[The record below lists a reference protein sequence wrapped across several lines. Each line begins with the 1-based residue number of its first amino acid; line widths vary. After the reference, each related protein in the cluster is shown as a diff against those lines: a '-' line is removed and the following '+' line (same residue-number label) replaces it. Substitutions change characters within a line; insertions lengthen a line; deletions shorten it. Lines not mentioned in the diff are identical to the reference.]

1 MGSIIKIAPLI
12 LLTPL
17 SCQGKQPQ
25 EQELPNILWLT
36 SEDNSPFLG
45 CYGDTLATTPHLDKL
60 ASEGFLYTHA
70 YANAPVSAPSRNT
83 IITGVYANSA
93 GNEDMRSSYA
103 KSDRVKFYPRFLRE
117 LGYYCT
123 NNNKEDYNIEEEQLA
138 GIWDE
143 SSDQAHYKNRKPGQP
158 FFAIFNTTLSHEH
171 VIHESIPDSEL
182 RHDLK
187 KMPLPPYHPRTPEME
202 HDWAQ
207 YYDYIEKMDAWV
219 GEQLKALED
228 NGLLEN
234 TIVFYYADH
243 GGILGRS
250 KRYIYESGTRIP
262 LIIRI
267 PDKYKHLFP
276 NMEKG
281 TKVDR
286 LVGLVDLAPTL
297 LSIAGMPKPEYMQGN
312 AFLGPYKAEAPEYAY
327 MFRGRMDER
336 YDLSRAVRDRKY
348 RYIRNYMPH
357 RIYGQHIAY
366 LWRAPSL
373 VSWEQAYLN
382 GECNDLQGMFWR
394 SKPAEELYDTGND
407 PWEAVNLA
415 GKPEYRE
422 VLERM
427 RTANREWLLKIRDAG
442 LIPEADRSIRAKDR
456 AIYDYMREEKIPLK
470 EILNAAEVAG
480 EGNPKNLPL
489 LVNFLDNDDSAI
501 RYWGATGLLILG
513 EKARPAVP
521 ALKKASADNFPNV
534 ATVAAEALYS
544 LGEKELAEQV
554 LLEKLE
560 NDDHACTFALNSI
573 DVLGIDSKAV
583 KDKVTGIAGKYKLQ
597 YNLDAAGWL
606 LEKWGMWMKT
616 ED

>member
-1 MGSIIKIAPLI
+1 MRTIFKITPLI
-12 LLTPL
+12 FLTPL
-17 SCQGKQPQ
+17 SCQQKQPQ

-45 CYGDTLATTPHLDKL
+45 YYGDTLATTPHLDKL
-60 ASEGFLYTHA
+60 ASDGFLYTHA

-93 GNEDMRSSYA
+93 GNENMRSTYA
-103 KSDRVKFYPRFLRE
+103 KSDQVRFYPQFLRE

-123 NNNKEDYNIEEEQLA
+123 NNKKEDYNIDGGQLS

-171 VIHESIPDSEL
+171 VIHESIPDNAL
-182 RHDLK
+182 RHDPK
-187 KMPLPPYHPRTPEME
+187 KMSIPPYHPRTPEME

-207 YYDYIEKMDAWV
+207 YYDYIERMDAWV
-219 GEQLKALED
+219 GEQLKELEE

-262 LIIRI
+262 LIVRI

-276 NMEKG
+276 NMGKG

-286 LVGLVDLAPTL
+286 LISLVDLAPTL
-297 LSIAGMPKPEYMQGN
+297 LSIAGIPKPAYMQGN
-312 AFLGPYKAEAPEYAY
+312 AFLGHDKTEDPEYVY

-336 YDLSRAVRDRKY
+336 YDLSRAVRDKKY

-366 LWRAPSL
+366 LWEAPS
-373 VSWEQAYLN
+373 VGSWEQAYLN
-382 GECNDLQGMFWR
+382 GKCNEVQSRFWQ
-394 SKPAEELYDTGND
+394 SKPAEELYDTEND
-407 PWEAVNLA
+407 PWEVVNLA
-415 GKPEYRE
+415 GKSEYKE

-427 RTANREWLLKIRDAG
+427 RTANREWLLEIRDAG
-442 LIPEADRSIRAKDR
+442 FIPEADRSIRVKDR
-456 AIYDYMREEKIPLK
+456 AIYDYMREENIPL
-470 EILNAAEVAG
+470 EDIFHAAEVAS
-480 EGNPKNLPL
+480 EGNPENLPL
-489 LVNFLDNDDSAI
+489 LVSFLESDDSAI

-513 EKARPAVP
+513 ENARSAVP
-521 ALKKASADNFPNV
+521 ALEKASADNFPNV

-544 LGEKELAEQV
+544 LGKKELAEQV
-554 LLEKLE
+554 LLDKLK
-560 NDDHACTFALNSI
+560 NDDHTCTFALNSI
-573 DVLGIDSKAV
+573 DALGIESKVV
-583 KDKVTGIAGKYKLQ
+583 KDKVTGITEEYKQQ
-597 YNLDAAGWL
+597 YNLSAAGWL
-606 LEKWGMWMKT
+606 LKKW
-616 ED
+616 EE

>member
-1 MGSIIKIAPLI
+1 MRNIIKIAPLI
-12 LLTPL
+12 ILTPL
-17 SCQGKQPQ
+17 SCQQKQPQ

-60 ASEGFLYTHA
+60 ASQGFLYTHA

-83 IITGVYANSA
+83 IITGVYANSS
-93 GNEDMRSSYA
+93 GNENMRSTYA
-103 KSDRVKFYPRFLRE
+103 KSDEVRFYPQFLRE

-123 NNNKEDYNIEEEQLA
+123 NNKKEDYNIDGKQLS
-138 GIWDE
+138 GMWDE

-171 VIHESIPDSEL
+171 VIHESIPNKEL
-182 RHDLK
+182 RHDPQ
-187 KMPLPPYHPRTPEME
+187 KMSLPPYHPHTPEME

-207 YYDYIEKMDAWV
+207 YYDYIERMDAWV
-219 GEQLKALED
+219 GEQLRELED

-234 TIVFYYADH
+234 TIIFYYADH

-262 LIIRI
+262 LIVRI

-286 LVGLVDLAPTL
+286 LISLVDLAPTL
-297 LSIAGMPKPEYMQGN
+297 LSITGNSKPAYMQGN
-312 AFLGPYKAEAPEYAY
+312 AFLGHDKTEDPEYVY

-336 YDLSRAVRDRKY
+336 YDLSRAVRDKKY

-357 RIYGQHIAY
+357 RIYGQHIEY

-373 VSWEQAYLN
+373 ASWEQAYLD
-382 GECNDLQGMFWR
+382 GECNEVQSRFWQ
-394 SKPAEELYDTGND
+394 SKPAEELYDTEND
-407 PWEAVNLA
+407 PWEVVNLA
-415 GKPEYRE
+415 GNPEYRE

-427 RTANREWLLKIRDAG
+427 RRANREWLVEIRDAG
-442 LIPEADRSIRAKDR
+442 FIPEADRSIRTKDR
-456 AIYDYMREEKIPLK
+456 SIYDYMREENIPLE
-470 EILNAAEVAG
+470 EIFNAAEVAS
-480 EGNPKNLPL
+480 EGNPENLPL
-489 LVNFLDNDDSAI
+489 LVKFLESDDSAI

-513 EKARPAVP
+513 EKARSAVP
-521 ALKKASADNFPNV
+521 ALEKASADDFPNV
-534 ATVAAEALYS
+534 AIVSAEALYF
-544 LGEKELAEQV
+544 LGKKELAEQI
-554 LLEKLE
+554 LLDKLE
-560 NDDHACTFALNSI
+560 NDDYTCTFALNSI
-573 DVLGIDSKAV
+573 DVLDIDNKRI
-583 KDKVTGIAGKYKLQ
+583 KDKITEITEKYKQQ
-597 YNLDAAGWL
+597 YNLSAATWL
-606 LEKWGMWMKT
+606 LKKW
-616 ED
+616 EE

>member
-1 MGSIIKIAPLI
+1 MRSILKITPLI
-12 LLTPL
+12 FLTPL
-17 SCQGKQPQ
+17 SCQQKQPQ
-25 EQELPNILWLT
+25 AQELPNILWLT

-60 ASEGFLYTHA
+60 ASQGFLYTHA

-93 GNEDMRSSYA
+93 GNENMRSTYA
-103 KSDRVKFYPRFLRE
+103 KSDEVRFYPQFLRE

-123 NNNKEDYNIEEEQLA
+123 NNKKEDYNILGEQLS

-143 SSDQAHYKNRKPGQP
+143 SSDQAHYRNRKPGQP

-182 RHDLK
+182 RHDPK
-187 KMPLPPYHPRTPEME
+187 KMSLPPYHPRTPEME

-207 YYDYIEKMDAWV
+207 YYDYIERMDAWI
-219 GEQLKALED
+219 GEQLQELED

-250 KRYIYESGTRIP
+250 KRYIYESGTRVP
-262 LIIRI
+262 LIVRI

-286 LVGLVDLAPTL
+286 LISLIDLAPTL
-297 LSIAGMPKPEYMQGN
+297 LSITGIPKPAYMQGN
-312 AFLGPYKAEAPEYAY
+312 AFLGHDKTEDPEYVY

-336 YDLSRAVRDRKY
+336 YDLSRAVRDKKY

-373 VSWEQAYLN
+373 ASWEQAYLN
-382 GECNDLQGMFWR
+382 GECNEVQSRFWQ
-394 SKPAEELYDTGND
+394 SKPAEELYDTEND
-407 PWEAVNLA
+407 PWEVVNLA
-415 GKPEYRE
+415 GKPEYGE

-427 RTANREWLLKIRDAG
+427 RRTNREWLLEIRDAG
-442 LIPEADRSIRAKDR
+442 FIPEADRSTRVKSR
-456 AIYDYMREEKIPLK
+456 AIYDYMREENIPLE
-470 EILNAAEVAG
+470 EIVNAAEVAS
-480 EGNPKNLPL
+480 EGNPENLPL
-489 LVNFLDNDDSAI
+489 LVKFLDSDDSAI
-501 RYWGATGLLILG
+501 RYWGAMGLLILG

-521 ALKKASADNFPNV
+521 ALEKASADNFPNV

-544 LGEKELAEQV
+544 LGRKELAEQI
-554 LLEKLE
+554 LLDKLK
-560 NDDHACTFALNSI
+560 NDDHTCIFALNSV

-583 KDKVTGIAGKYKLQ
+583 KDKVSEIAEKYKLQ
-597 YNLDAAGWL
+597 YNLSAAEWL
-606 LEKWGMWMKT
+606 LKKWGI
-616 ED
+616 